1 MKIIENVPLNFKLNK
16 KKKQNETNLIEKSYY
31 LNIMNFLYFKNWILD
46 NLEKKNYIFEFE
58 FH

>member
-1 MKIIENVPLNFKLNK
+1 MEPTVHMEQ
-16 KKKQNETNLIEKSYY
+16 KKQNETNLIEKSYY